1 MYKDNAPSSIRKC
14 DWERRVFLWQ
24 RAGKRRRH
32 RRLCYGRPS
41 LTSPIKKIKS
51 KVGVAG
57 FSARRLTCYA
67 SLCERV
73 CVLCVVYTYVAGVY
87 WFCLSPRLLPFLS
100 VREHTHTHTHR
111 YQRGKLLYTLG
122 GSNSIV
128 VVVLRLPLMLGLI
141 LDVLDRGGSIYN
153 ALRTDVPSFLFYFA
167 ISLFHGRSI
176 FFRETWR
183 AFCAH
188 KPRVFQSYKY

>member
-1 MYKDNAPSSIRKC
+1 MRLRATRVSLTAGGKKTSTPSLMLWPSVVDVSYKKNKKQSRSCRLFCSPSYMLCQPVRACVCAVRGVYIRCWGVLILFKSSSSSFSLC
-14 DWERRVFLWQ
+14 Q
-24 RAGKRRRH
+24 RA
-32 RRLCYGRPS
+32 
-41 LTSPIKKIKS
+41 
-51 KVGVAG
+51 
-57 FSARRLTCYA
+57 
-67 SLCERV
+67 
-73 CVLCVVYTYVAGVY
+73 
-87 WFCLSPRLLPFLS
+87 
-100 VREHTHTHTHR
+100 HTHTHTHR

-176 FFRETWR
+176 FFRET
-183 AFCAH
+183 
-188 KPRVFQSYKY
+188 